1 MGRSY
6 RQKINKETQALN
18 DALDQIDLEDIYRLF
33 HSKASEYTFFSSA
46 HGTFSM
52 IDHILHHKSS
62 LNKFKEIEIISGI
75 FSNHIAIRQE
85 IKKNITQKHA
95 NMWKLMDHWRN
106 QRGNFKIPE
115 SKWQPRHNNP
125 KSMGNSKRVL
135 KGTFI
140 AIQSYVQK
148 QEKSQITNFTHK
160 ATREI
165 RTGKTQS

>member
-62 LNKFKEIEIISGI
+62 LNKFKEIEILSGI

-95 NMWKLMDHWRN
+95 NMWKLMDH
-106 QRGNFKIPE
+106 
-115 SKWQPRHNNP
+115 
-125 KSMGNSKRVL
+125 
-135 KGTFI
+135 
-140 AIQSYVQK
+140 
-148 QEKSQITNFTHK
+148 
-160 ATREI
+160 
-165 RTGKTQS
+165 